1 MVKSVWK
8 NACYGLILLLVFLI
22 TISSHPS
29 IMDINDVDNINS
41 GTILSRYIILVFGA
55 LFLVSFDY
63 FNINNYFYCRTLM
76 VSWAFF
82 VFIVLFSLITLSFYS
97 SEKMLADA
105 RAIMICIVSVMIG
118 WRLDLEEKGLYV
130 LLLTFAVL
138 VLYVGLMQV
147 MVNIGSFEIHDQY
160 ESDNKNALGA
170 MLAIGAVIFLFLGL
184 NWEEIG
190 RLRFVFLLGVLA
202 SIVVL
207 LTIRA
212 RTATLTTGLMLVFIL
227 YERTKKRNMWVYFII
242 GIVGVV
248 ILYNLM
254 PQTIKD
260 YIYNSFFQ
268 NYEKGDVTTDRLRRN
283 IDGIRFISQHVWV
296 GSLNTYTQLAWIH
309 NYVLDKLYKYGLIFA
324 FPILSLYVFLLV
336 NIIIKAVKSDN
347 RNIYNIGYYLLLVPY
362 IVSMAE
368 PTFPFGPGTAT
379 IFCFIMLGVSLRNA
393 FDGIEPE
400 EEEIEEESSEDE
412 EP

>member
-1 MVKSVWK
+1 MVKSIWK
-8 NACYGLILLLVFLI
+8 YACYGLVLLLVFLI

-29 IMDINDVDNINS
+29 IMDINDVDNINR
-41 GTILSRYIILVFGA
+41 GTVLSRYIILVFGA
-55 LFLVSFDY
+55 LFLVSFD
-63 FNINNYFYCRTLM
+63 FNINNYFCCRTLL

-82 VFIVLFSLITLSFYS
+82 VFIMLFSLITLSFYS

-105 RAIMICIVSVMIG
+105 RAIMICIVAVMIG

-160 ESDNKNALGA
+160 ESDNKNALGV
-170 MLAIGAVIFLFLGL
+170 MLAIGAVIFLFVGL

-190 RLRFVFLLGVLA
+190 RLRFVFLLGMLA
-202 SIVVL
+202 TIVVL

-212 RTATLTTGLMLVFIL
+212 RAATLSCGLMLIFTL
-227 YERTKKRNMWVYFII
+227 YERYKNRNTWIYFII

-254 PQTIKD
+254 PQTIRD
-260 YIYNSFFQ
+260 YVYNSFYQ
-268 NYEKGDVTTDRLRRN
+268 NYEGGDVTTDRLRRN
-283 IDGIRFISQHVWV
+283 IIGLRFISQHIWV
-296 GSLNTYTQLAWIH
+296 GSLNTYTHLAWIH
-309 NYVLDKLYKYGLIFA
+309 NYVLEKLYKYGLIFA

-336 NIIIKAVKSDN
+336 KTIIWAVKSDN
-347 RNIYNIGYYLLLVPY
+347 RNIYNIGYYLLLVPF
-362 IVSMAE
+362 IISVAE

-379 IFCFIMLGVSLRNA
+379 IFCFIMLGVSLRSA
-393 FDGIEPE
+393 FDGIESE
-400 EEEIEEESSEDE
+400 EEEIEEESFEEE